1 MFIYIYLQGKLWDWD
16 SAEADQMLLAGADTL
31 PPGAPIL
38 SGGGGGGGGGQMSQ
52 GGDDNLDFDP
62 QDAIARGQSAN
73 KQRAPTANS
82 MNARP
87 GTAVGS
93 WGFGE
98 NKAHPVEDQA
108 AYDAKAAAATSR
120 SAGSLHRDGKD
131 DDGPQRRPHTAHG
144 GRVEQGEGDEENGH
158 VVAGARAMM
167 QYRRTRS
174 GQPEPTQSAPAPA
187 AATSSN
193 SNTRWASGL
202 FSSGNNDAAKAQSS
216 AVNQASAAK
225 PVSGMRKV

>member
-1 MFIYIYLQGKLWDWD
+1 
-16 SAEADQMLLAGADTL
+16 
-31 PPGAPIL
+31 
-38 SGGGGGGGGGQMSQ
+38 
-52 GGDDNLDFDP
+52 
-62 QDAIARGQSAN
+62 
-73 KQRAPTANS
+73 
-82 MNARP
+82 
-87 GTAVGS
+87 
-93 WGFGE
+93 
-98 NKAHPVEDQA
+98 
-108 AYDAKAAAATSR
+108 
-120 SAGSLHRDGKD
+120 
-131 DDGPQRRPHTAHG
+131 
-144 GRVEQGEGDEENGH
+144 VEQGEGDEENGH